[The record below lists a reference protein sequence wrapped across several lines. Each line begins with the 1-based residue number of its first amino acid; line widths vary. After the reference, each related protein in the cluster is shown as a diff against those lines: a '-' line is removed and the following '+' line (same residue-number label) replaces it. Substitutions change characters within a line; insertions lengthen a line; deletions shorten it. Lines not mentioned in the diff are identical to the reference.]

1 MPAPLTFR
9 RTRIAP
15 TPSGYLHLGNAYS
28 FKLTADL
35 ARHTGAKILL
45 RIDDLDRERVEER
58 YVQDIFDTLHFLG
71 IPWDEGPRDRTDFG
85 QTWSQL
91 HRMRLY
97 RRALEELR
105 QQGVLFACACSRT
118 QIARESA
125 GGAYPGTCRDKGLS
139 LDMPDVSWRV
149 RTDMQR
155 ELTMRMTD
163 GTVSNGQL
171 VETKWTGPLD
181 GSIKDFVVRK
191 KDGLPAY
198 QLTSLV
204 DDLHFGV
211 DLIVRGQDLWSSTLA
226 QLYLAKLLPGGMAF
240 ASVVFKHHALFTD
253 AGGNKLSKSAG
264 AASIQF
270 LRGEGK
276 TPGEIFGM
284 MGQIR

>member
-1 MPAPLTFR
+1 MPPSLTFR

-15 TPSGYLHLGNAYS
+15 TPSGYLHLGNAWS

-35 ARHTGAKILL
+35 AYRMGAKTLL
-45 RIDDLDRERVEER
+45 RIDDLDRDRVEEP

-71 IPWDEGPRDRTDFG
+71 IPWDEGPRDRADFE

-91 HRMRLY
+91 RRMALY
-97 RRALEELR
+97 RQALEELR
-105 QQGVLFACACSRT
+105 KQGVLFACACSRT

-125 GGAYPGTCRDKGLS
+125 GGKYPGTCRDKGLS

-149 RTDMQR
+149 RTDMER
-155 ELTMRMTD
+155 ELTMQ
-163 GTVSNGQL
+163 QL
-171 VETKWTGPLD
+171 DAPAFKGPLD
-181 GSIKDFVVRK
+181 RNVKDFVVRK
-191 KDGLPAY
+191 KDGIPAY

-204 DDLHFGV
+204 DDLYFEA

-226 QLYLAKLLPGGMAF
+226 QLYLAELLPGGTAF
-240 ASVVFKHHALFTD
+240 AGVTFHHHTLFTNAD
-253 AGGNKLSKSAG
+253 ESKLSKSAG

-270 LRGEGK
+270 LRREGK
-276 TPGEIFGM
+276 TPAEIFGM

>member
-1 MPAPLTFR
+1 MPAPRTFR

-35 ARHTGAKILL
+35 ARRTGSKILL

-58 YVQDIFDTLHFLG
+58 YIQDIFDTLHFLD
-71 IPWDEGPRDRTDFG
+71 IPWDEGPRDRADFG
-85 QTWSQL
+85 QVWSQL
-91 HRMRLY
+91 HRMTLY

-105 QQGVLFACACSRT
+105 NQGVLFACACSRT

-125 GGAYPGTCRDKGLS
+125 GGEYPGTCRDKGLS

-149 RTDMQR
+149 RTDMRR
-155 ELTMRMTD
+155 ELTM
-163 GTVSNGQL
+163 QQ
-171 VETKWTGPLD
+171 LD
-181 GSIKDFVVRK
+181 GSAFKGVLDGSVKDFIVRK
-191 KDGLPAY
+191 KDGQPAY

-211 DLIVRGQDLWSSTLA
+211 DLIVRGLDLWSSTLA
-226 QLYLAKLLPGGMAF
+226 QLYLAELLPGGTAF
-240 ASVVFKHHALFTD
+240 ASVVFNHHALFTD

-270 LRGEGK
+270 LRREGK
-276 TPGEIFGM
+276 TPAEIFGM

>member
-1 MPAPLTFR
+1 MPAPRTFR

-35 ARHTGAKILL
+35 ARRTGAKILL
-45 RIDDLDRERVEER
+45 RIDDLDKERVEER

-155 ELTMRMTD
+155 ELTM
-163 GTVSNGQL
+163 QQ
-171 VETKWTGPLD
+171 LD
-181 GSIKDFVVRK
+181 GSAFKGVLDGSVKDFIVRK
-191 KDGLPAY
+191 KDGQPAY

-211 DLIVRGQDLWSSTLA
+211 DLIVRGLDLWSSTLA
-226 QLYLAKLLPGGMAF
+226 QLYLAELLPGGTAF
-240 ASVVFKHHALFTD
+240 AGVVFNHHALFTD

-270 LRGEGK
+270 LRREGK
-276 TPGEIFGM
+276 TPAEIFGM

>member
-1 MPAPLTFR
+1 MPAFRTFR

-35 ARHTGAKILL
+35 ARRTGAKILL

-58 YVQDIFDTLHFLG
+58 YIQDIFDTLHFLD
-71 IPWDEGPRDRTDFG
+71 IPWDEGPRDRADFG
-85 QTWSQL
+85 QVWSQL
-91 HRMRLY
+91 HRMTLY

-105 QQGVLFACACSRT
+105 NQGVLFACACSRT

-125 GGAYPGTCRDKGLS
+125 GGEYPGTCRDKGLS

-149 RTDMQR
+149 RTDMRR
-155 ELTMRMTD
+155 ELTM
-163 GTVSNGQL
+163 QQ
-171 VETKWTGPLD
+171 LD
-181 GSIKDFVVRK
+181 GSAFKGVLDGSVKDFIVRK
-191 KDGLPAY
+191 KDGQPAY

-211 DLIVRGQDLWSSTLA
+211 DLIVRGQDLLPSTLA
-226 QLYLAKLLPGGMAF
+226 QLYLAELLPGGTAF
-240 ASVVFKHHALFTD
+240 AGVVFNHHALLTD

-270 LRGEGK
+270 LRREGK
-276 TPGEIFGM
+276 TPAEIFGM

>member
-1 MPAPLTFR
+1 MNPPSTFL

-28 FKLTADL
+28 FRLTADL
-35 ARHTGAKILL
+35 ARRTGAKILL

-58 YVQDIFDTLHFLG
+58 YVQDIFDTLQFLK
-71 IPWDEGPRDRTDFG
+71 IPWDEGPRDSQDFE

-91 HRMRLY
+91 HRMALY

-125 GGAYPGTCRDKGLS
+125 DGEYPGTCRDKGLS
-139 LDMPDVSWRV
+139 LDIPDVSWRV
-149 RTDMQR
+149 RTDGGH

-163 GTVSNGQL
+163 GTFKS
-171 VETKWTGPLD
+171 PLD
-181 GSIKDFVVRK
+181 KSVRDFVIRK
-191 KDGLPAY
+191 RDGQPAY

-226 QLYLAKLLPGGMAF
+226 QLYLAELLPGGTAF
-240 ASVVFKHHALFTD
+240 ANATFHHHALFTD

-270 LRGEGK
+270 LRREGK
-276 TPGEIFGM
+276 TPAEIFGM